1 MILLSRAIFHASLCF
16 SSSVAVTNAFVPNSA
31 PLMGGTATSSHHEE
45 SSSSSLSVVGGFLQ
59 DLFPKGSS
67 PLTLGGEFQARDLMK
82 NLIQD
87 KKCFATEVG
96 ALSFGEAC
104 ADDVVYNDC
113 YEQKPFVGKE
123 VRRAERG
130 MR

>member
-1 MILLSRAIFHASLCF
+1 
-16 SSSVAVTNAFVPNSA
+16 
-31 PLMGGTATSSHHEE
+31 
-45 SSSSSLSVVGGFLQ
+45 
-59 DLFPKGSS
+59 
-67 PLTLGGEFQARDLMK
+67 MK

-113 YEQKPFVGKE
+113 YEPSPFVGKE
-123 VRRAERG
+123 VRRAEGG
-130 MR
+130 MQWCFFKI